1 MNNSLIEENAKAW
14 EIVGHRDQE
23 IKKLLEDKIKLLEKI
38 VEMHELNRKQPL
50 FMMNGNPNVFQEGKK

>member
-1 MNNSLIEENAKAW
+1 MSNSLIEENAKAW

-38 VEMHELNRKQPL
+38 VDAR
-50 FMMNGNPNVFQEGKK
+50 NV

>member
-1 MNNSLIEENAKAW
+1 MSNSLIEENAKAW

-38 VEMHELNRKQPL
+38 VEMHEMFNKQPL
-50 FMMNGNPNVFQEGKK
+50 FMMNGNPNAFQKGKR